1 MEIFNMKRILVT
13 GATSFIGINLVNKLL
28 NNGCKVYAV
37 IRPNSNNI
45 SRLSKHK
52 NLYIIEKK
60 LEDLV
65 SLQKD
70 LEEKIDVF
78 YHLAWDGTRAPYRD
92 DAKIQGSNYD
102 AAVKAFKLSIELG
115 CKKFIGVGSQAE
127 YGKTSGLITESYPTF
142 PLTEYGK
149 AKLKSYTTISEKA
162 AENKIEFIWARIF
175 SVYGK
180 YDYDKTLIMSALK
193 KMKVNDNLPLTL
205 GTQNWN
211 YLYVDDAALMLVY
224 LGLYPCEHGAYN
236 LASLDNRKLKEYIIE
251 LKNIT
256 KSKSSLQFGI
266 IPYDNEGPVEFVPCI
281 DKFSNNFKDFNFTPF
296 REGILKLL

>member
-1 MEIFNMKRILVT
+1 MIRILVT
-13 GATSFIGINLVNKLL
+13 GATSFIGVHLINQLL

-60 LEDLV
+60 LKDLV
-65 SLQKD
+65 SLQND
-70 LEEKIDVF
+70 LEEKIDIF

-92 DAKIQGSNYD
+92 DAKLQESNYD
-102 AAVKAFKLSIELG
+102 AAVKAFELSIILG
-115 CKKFIGVGSQAE
+115 CKKFLGIGSQAE
-127 YGKTSGLITESYPTF
+127 YGKTKGLITENYPTV

-149 AKLKSYTTISEKA
+149 AKLKSFKTISDKA
-162 AENKIEFIWARIF
+162 EENKIEFIWARIF

-180 YDYDKTLIMSALK
+180 YDYDKTLIMSALE
-193 KMKVNDNLPLTL
+193 KMRVNDNLPLTL

-224 LGLYPCEHGAYN
+224 LGLFPCEDGGYN
-236 LASLDNRKLKEYIIE
+236 LASADNRKLKDYITE

-256 KSKSSLQFGI
+256 KSKSRLQFGAVN
-266 IPYDNEGPVEFVPCI
+266 YNSEGPVDFLPCI
-281 DKFSNNFKDFNFTPF
+281 DKFSNNFKGFNFIPF